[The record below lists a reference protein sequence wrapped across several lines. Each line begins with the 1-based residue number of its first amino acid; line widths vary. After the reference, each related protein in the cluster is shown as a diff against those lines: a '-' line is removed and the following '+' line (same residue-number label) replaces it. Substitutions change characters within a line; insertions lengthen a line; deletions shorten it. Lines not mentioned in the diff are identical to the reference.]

1 MQGPSRIDEGGTI
14 RLSANSCS
22 VELTLANRLNRFN
35 LNAAVLCLVSG
46 ASAARDHLVL
56 VCDVFAV
63 NTEAVTTKI
72 GAEKISL
79 QNCVGSVLRAVGVVG
94 GCQRGKSGRL
104 PLLSNV
110 VHEAGLIAGELGR
123 LIGPLSNVNA
133 AKQEENVDEEHVD
146 QKANVLVMLCHSK
159 I

>member
-1 MQGPSRIDEGGTI
+1 LT
-14 RLSANSCS
+14 ANSCS

-35 LNAAVLCLVSG
+35 VNAAVLCLVSG
-46 ASAARDHLVL
+46 TSAARDHLIFF
-56 VCDVFAV
+56 CDVFAV

-72 GAEKISL
+72 GAEEISL
-79 QNCVGSVLRAVGVVG
+79 QNCVGSVLRSVGVVG
-94 GCQRGKSGRL
+94 GRQRSKSRRL

-110 VHEAGLIAGELGR
+110 VYEAGLIAGELGR
-123 LIGPLSNVNA
+123 LIGPLSNVYA
-133 AKQEENVDEEHVD
+133 ANKEENVDEEHVD